1 MSKARQNIK
10 KTEIAYEREIE
21 LKIQA
26 LPEDLRKEVLD
37 FIEFLLGK
45 YKSGRGKIRKLKFDW
60 EGGLSEI
67 GKQYTSVEL
76 QHKALTWR

>member
-1 MSKARQNIK
+1 MSKARQKIK
-10 KTEIAYEREIE
+10 KMEIAYEREIE

-26 LPEDLRKEVLD
+26 LPEDLQKEVLD
-37 FIEFLLGK
+37 FVEFLLGK
-45 YKSGRGKIRKLKFDW
+45 YKSGRAKIRKFDW

-76 QHKALTWR
+76 QHKSLGWR